1 MVNVSNFKEFVE
13 KINRDIN
20 EKYDNFSF
28 KFADIRETLRR
39 QRVNKKECLF
49 SIKEDK
55 KDLKDLSKKR
65 MYYINGGSQNEIQ
78 YHIQKRDC
86 IYYGIGF
93 SLKNSNTNFNT
104 LTYMKPFID
113 VLFNADF
120 KKIIDEY
127 SKKGYRSF
135 VDDENSCIECNI
147 NDFREYKIGKYY
159 LFGKS
164 IRINNNEISDED
176 YENMLNNFT
185 NDLFN
190 LYKKIFTMRN
200 EFMDNKKMP
209 IDNNNDLLHKCQELL
224 ESNYNLIL
232 TGAPGTGKTYLAKQ
246 IAAKMIFGE
255 DISLDEIEKDENKK
269 NKFELQYK
277 FVQFHPSYDYT
288 DFVEGIRPVT
298 KENNNYVFGRKD
310 GIFKEFCKRAVKN
323 ILDSKK
329 PVNIISKEKIILQ
342 CLDEFSNEIMEK
354 INEQGMYEL
363 TETSKIYNYEP
374 DDESINFNI
383 INNTNRVKIYNNE
396 IFQMYEFYSNTLE
409 NNQNYKIKDFLN
421 YSNRKCRHQ
430 TYYHNFISVFYS
442 KYSKKINSEYINDVD
457 ANIVKKENF
466 VFVIDEI
473 NRGDINKILGELFYA
488 IDLGY
493 RGEKG
498 KVDTQY
504 QNLIEGSDVFSKGFY
519 IPENVYII
527 GTMNDID
534 RSVESMDFAIR
545 RRFAWYE
552 INPNDTAKEIL
563 KNLEIDNYV
572 SESHK
577 KSDEILKKLNECIS
591 GKDENGKVIDKDA
604 LGEMYQI
611 GASYFLNLDKYIN
624 NDEENQDDS
633 IKNAYQKLWDNHLKG
648 LIYEYVRGKKSGND
662 IFNKIQN
669 KYFELTGI
677 KEIKDIE
684 NNEDSAE

>member
-127 SKKGYRSF
+127 SKKGYRPF

-164 IRINNNEISDED
+164 IKINNDEISDED

-209 IDNNNDLLHKCQELL
+209 IDNNNDLLHQCQELL
-224 ESNYNLIL
+224 ENNYNLIL

-255 DISLDEIEKDENKK
+255 DKNLDEMNNDEKA
-269 NKFELQYK
+269 KFEYQYK

-288 DFVEGIRPVT
+288 DFVEGIRPVK
-298 KENNNYVFGRKD
+298 KENNYGFERIDGTFKKFCRKASKHDKTVINEKDVKAFCSYIEENILIQEESQQIRNILHTISEPYKEVFMWRVFGELS
-310 GIFKEFCKRAVKN
+310 FKEIGALYSKTDNWACVTYHRAR
-323 ILDSKK
+323 
-329 PVNIISKEKIILQ
+329 KIIQDRL
-342 CLDEFSNEIMEK
+342 EE
-354 INEQGMYEL
+354 
-363 TETSKIYNYEP
+363 
-374 DDESINFNI
+374 
-383 INNTNRVKIYNNE
+383 INNEKRV
-396 IFQMYEFYSNTLE
+396 
-409 NNQNYKIKDFLN
+409 
-421 YSNRKCRHQ
+421 
-430 TYYHNFISVFYS
+430 
-442 KYSKKINSEYINDVD
+442 
-457 ANIVKKENF
+457 
-466 VFVIDEI
+466 
-473 NRGDINKILGELFYA
+473 
-488 IDLGY
+488 
-493 RGEKG
+493 
-498 KVDTQY
+498 
-504 QNLIEGSDVFSKGFY
+504 
-519 IPENVYII
+519 
-527 GTMNDID
+527 
-534 RSVESMDFAIR
+534 
-545 RRFAWYE
+545 
-552 INPNDTAKEIL
+552 
-563 KNLEIDNYV
+563 
-572 SESHK
+572 
-577 KSDEILKKLNECIS
+577 
-591 GKDENGKVIDKDA
+591 
-604 LGEMYQI
+604 
-611 GASYFLNLDKYIN
+611 
-624 NDEENQDDS
+624 
-633 IKNAYQKLWDNHLKG
+633 
-648 LIYEYVRGKKSGND
+648 
-662 IFNKIQN
+662 
-669 KYFELTGI
+669 
-677 KEIKDIE
+677 
-684 NNEDSAE
+684 

>member
-55 KDLKDLSKKR
+55 KDLSKKR

-127 SKKGYRSF
+127 SKKGYRPF

-164 IRINNNEISDED
+164 IKINNDEISDED

-255 DISLDEIEKDENKK
+255 NKNIDEMNDDEKA
-269 NKFELQYK
+269 KFEYQYK

-288 DFVEGIRPVT
+288 DFVEGIRPVK
-298 KENNNYVFGRKD
+298 KENNYGFERIDGTFKKFCRKASKHDKTVINEKDVKAFCSYIEENISENKSFPIINIAEKENNSPITQIIYDDEGVRVVAGTKGSQENGFSTKTYKEILKIYENYIND
-310 GIFKEFCKRAVKN
+310 Y
-323 ILDSKK
+323 
-329 PVNIISKEKIILQ
+329 IIL
-342 CLDEFSNEIMEK
+342 NHKNME
-354 INEQGMYEL
+354 
-363 TETSKIYNYEP
+363 
-374 DDESINFNI
+374 
-383 INNTNRVKIYNNE
+383 
-396 IFQMYEFYSNTLE
+396 
-409 NNQNYKIKDFLN
+409 
-421 YSNRKCRHQ
+421 
-430 TYYHNFISVFYS
+430 NFISKVGIKEGEHTYIHGFLQAMYE
-442 KYSKKINSEYINDVD
+442 YFNKK
-457 ANIVKKENF
+457 F

-545 RRFAWYE
+545 RRFAWQE
-552 INPNDTAKEIL
+552 IMAEDTINNMLIDEDAKNVLINLNSEIS
-563 KNLEIDNYV
+563 KE
-572 SESHK
+572 
-577 KSDEILKKLNECIS
+577 
-591 GKDENGKVIDKDA
+591 
-604 LGEMYQI
+604 LGDMYQI
-611 GASYFLNLDKYIN
+611 GASYFLNLYKYIN

-669 KYFELTGI
+669 KYYSLTG
-677 KEIKDIE
+677 IKDIE
-684 NNEDSAE
+684 NNEDIAE

>member
-55 KDLKDLSKKR
+55 KDLSKKR

-127 SKKGYRSF
+127 SKKGYRPF

-164 IRINNNEISDED
+164 IKINNDEISDED

-200 EFMDNKKMP
+200 EFMDNKKML

-288 DFVEGIRPVT
+288 DFVEGIRPVK
-298 KENNNYVFGRKD
+298 KENNYGFERIDGTFKKFCRKASKHDKTVINEKDVKAFCSYIEENISENQSFPIINIAEKENNSPITHIIYDDEGVRVVAGTKGSQENGFSTKTYKEILKIYENYIND
-310 GIFKEFCKRAVKN
+310 Y
-323 ILDSKK
+323 
-329 PVNIISKEKIILQ
+329 IIL
-342 CLDEFSNEIMEK
+342 NHKNME
-354 INEQGMYEL
+354 
-363 TETSKIYNYEP
+363 
-374 DDESINFNI
+374 
-383 INNTNRVKIYNNE
+383 
-396 IFQMYEFYSNTLE
+396 
-409 NNQNYKIKDFLN
+409 
-421 YSNRKCRHQ
+421 
-430 TYYHNFISVFYS
+430 NFISKVGIKEGEHTYIHGFLQAMYE
-442 KYSKKINSEYINDVD
+442 YFNKK
-457 ANIVKKENF
+457 F

-545 RRFAWYE
+545 RRFAWQE
-552 INPNDTAKEIL
+552 IMAEDTINNMLIDEDAKNVLINLNSEIS
-563 KNLEIDNYV
+563 KE
-572 SESHK
+572 
-577 KSDEILKKLNECIS
+577 
-591 GKDENGKVIDKDA
+591 
-604 LGEMYQI
+604 LGDMYQI

-662 IFNKIQN
+662 IFNNIQN
-669 KYFELTGI
+669 KYYSLTG
-677 KEIKDIE
+677 IKDIE
-684 NNEDSAE
+684 NNEDIAE

>member
-55 KDLKDLSKKR
+55 KDLSKKR

-104 LTYMKPFID
+104 LTYIKPFID

-127 SKKGYRSF
+127 SKKGYRPF

-200 EFMDNKKMP
+200 EFMDNKKMS

-232 TGAPGTGKTYLAKQ
+232 TGAPGTGKTYIAKQ

-298 KENNNYVFGRKD
+298 KENNYGFERIDGTFKKFCRK
-310 GIFKEFCKRAVKN
+310 A
-323 ILDSKK
+323 SKHDK
-329 PVNIISKEKIILQ
+329 TV
-342 CLDEFSNEIMEK
+342 
-354 INEQGMYEL
+354 INEKDVKAFCSYIEENISENQSFPIINIAEKENNSPI
-363 TETSKIYNYEP
+363 TQIIY
-374 DDESINFNI
+374 DDEGV
-383 INNTNRVKIYNNE
+383 RVVAGTKGEQPNG
-396 IFQMYEFYSNTLE
+396 F
-409 NNQNYKIKDFLN
+409 
-421 YSNRKCRHQ
+421 
-430 TYYHNFISVFYS
+430 
-442 KYSKKINSEYINDVD
+442 SKKIYGDILTYYKNYVNNYINIKEKSRQNLI
-457 ANIVKKENF
+457 ANVGIKDGEHTYIHGFLQAMYEYFNKKF
-466 VFVIDEI
+466 IFVIDEI

-504 QNLIEGSDVFSKGFY
+504 QNLIESGDVFSKGFY

-552 INPNDTAKEIL
+552 INPNDTAMEIL

-572 SESHK
+572 SKPDE
-577 KSDEILKKLNECIS
+577 KSYKILEKLNECIS

-611 GASYFLNLDKYIN
+611 GASYFLRLDKYFN
-624 NDEENQDDS
+624 KENENKNES

-648 LIYEYVRGKKSGND
+648 LIYEYVRGKKSGSE
-662 IFNKIQN
+662 IFEKIEN
-669 KYFELTGI
+669 KYDELI
-677 KEIKDIE
+677 KKINTE
-684 NNEDSAE
+684 NHSNATK

>member
-28 KFADIRETLRR
+28 IFA
-39 QRVNKKECLF
+39 KERKELSNISKLVSPKQLF
-49 SIKEDK
+49 SLIQNHINENYDFNYGGQKEV
-55 KDLKDLSKKR
+55 
-65 MYYINGGSQNEIQ
+65 Q
-78 YHIQKRDC
+78 YHIYKNKNDY
-86 IYYGIGF
+86 IDYGLGF
-93 SLKNSNTNFNT
+93 SFETSRSNPNPFNT
-104 LTYMKPFID
+104 VKPFTD
-113 VLFNADF
+113 VFLDKDFN
-120 KKIIDEY
+120 IYLNQLIN
-127 SKKGYRSF
+127 KGYNFIRCN
-135 VDDENSCIECNI
+135 VDN
-147 NDFREYKIGKYY
+147 FYKPVLGKYY

-176 YENMLNNFT
+176 YENMLHNFT
-185 NDLFN
+185 DDLFN
-190 LYKKIFTMRN
+190 LYKKIYTMRN
-200 EFMDNKKMP
+200 DFMENKLKTN
-209 IDNNNDLLHKCQELL
+209 NNNDVLHKCQELL

-232 TGAPGTGKTYLAKQ
+232 TGAPGTGKTYIAKQ

-288 DFVEGIRPVT
+288 DFVEGIRPVK
-298 KENNNYVFGRKD
+298 KENNYGFERIDGTFKKFCRKASKHDKTVINEKDVKAFCSYIEENISENQSFPIINIAEKENNSPITQIIYDDEGVRVVAGTKGSQENGFSTKTYKEILKIYENYIND
-310 GIFKEFCKRAVKN
+310 Y
-323 ILDSKK
+323 
-329 PVNIISKEKIILQ
+329 IIL
-342 CLDEFSNEIMEK
+342 NHKNME
-354 INEQGMYEL
+354 
-363 TETSKIYNYEP
+363 
-374 DDESINFNI
+374 
-383 INNTNRVKIYNNE
+383 
-396 IFQMYEFYSNTLE
+396 
-409 NNQNYKIKDFLN
+409 
-421 YSNRKCRHQ
+421 
-430 TYYHNFISVFYS
+430 NFISKVGIKEGEHTYIHGFLQAMYE
-442 KYSKKINSEYINDVD
+442 YFNKK
-457 ANIVKKENF
+457 F

-545 RRFAWYE
+545 RRFAWQE
-552 INPNDTAKEIL
+552 IMAEDTINNMLIDEDAKNVLINLNSEIS
-563 KNLEIDNYV
+563 KE
-572 SESHK
+572 
-577 KSDEILKKLNECIS
+577 
-591 GKDENGKVIDKDA
+591 

-662 IFNKIQN
+662 IFNNIQN
-669 KYFELTGI
+669 KYYSLTG
-677 KEIKDIE
+677 IKDIE
-684 NNEDSAE
+684 NNEDIAE

>member
-55 KDLKDLSKKR
+55 KDLSKKR

-93 SLKNSNTNFNT
+93 SLKNSDTNFNT

-127 SKKGYRSF
+127 SKKGYRPF

-164 IRINNNEISDED
+164 IKINNDEISDED

-200 EFMDNKKMP
+200 EFMEIKINK
-209 IDNNNDLLHKCQELL
+209 NNNDNEDLSHKCQELL

-255 DISLDEIEKDENKK
+255 NKNIDEMNDDEKA
-269 NKFELQYK
+269 KFEYQYK

-298 KENNNYVFGRKD
+298 KDDNNYAFERKD
-310 GIFKEFCKRAVKN
+310 GIFKEFCKRAVIFSKLQDFCEYLVKETEAGKYVSLKN
-323 ILDSKK
+323 VQGNEEKVAPIKQVIYDRDKAK
-329 PVNIISKEKIILQ
+329 IRIIV
-342 CLDEFSNEIMEK
+342 DTPNE
-354 INEQGMYEL
+354 
-363 TETSKIYNYEP
+363 
-374 DDESINFNI
+374 
-383 INNTNRVKIYNNE
+383 RNNE
-396 IFQMYEFYSNTLE
+396 INSTSLYLLVKWYMLYTDVFLKLNTKE
-409 NNQNYKIKDFLN
+409 QSMKTFDNIIGITYGNNHTYKYGFIQLFHETLNTKIISSEKD
-421 YSNRKCRHQ
+421 
-430 TYYHNFISVFYS
+430 YHTP
-442 KYSKKINSEYINDVD
+442 
-457 ANIVKKENF
+457 F

-498 KVDTQY
+498 KVETQY

-545 RRFAWYE
+545 RRFAWQE
-552 INPNDTAKEIL
+552 IMAEDTINNMLIDEDAKNVLINLNSEIS
-563 KNLEIDNYV
+563 KE
-572 SESHK
+572 
-577 KSDEILKKLNECIS
+577 
-591 GKDENGKVIDKDA
+591 
-604 LGEMYQI
+604 LGDMYQI

-648 LIYEYVRGKKSGND
+648 LIYEYVRGKKSDND

-669 KYFELTGI
+669 KYYELIGI
-677 KEIKDIE
+677 IDIE